1 MKDKINEI
9 KELLKC
15 LSGEKP
21 CTNCY
26 LSDKAHEEGTFCI
39 NLIAEMT
46 LDLLNEIQE
55 KIENGTL
62 IELPCKVGSTVYVI
76 SKKALKGHWEEHRYI
91 VDKWGKLAVY
101 EKEFN
106 LVLFSV
112 SKVGKDY
119 FLTRAEA
126 EQKLK
131 ELKGEVW
138 ERFYLEERQSET
150 SGFMEI

>member
-26 LSDKAHEEGTFCI
+26 LTDKAHEEGTSCI

-46 LDLLNEIQE
+46 LDLLNEIQD

-62 IELPCKVGSTVYVI
+62 IEIDIWDKDILEDYAHKMFDSWNDITGAIHECSSWYSEVLSVLDDIVGMVYGI
-76 SKKALKGHWEEHRYI
+76 TKRK
-91 VDKWGKLAVY
+91 
-101 EKEFN
+101 
-106 LVLFSV
+106 
-112 SKVGKDY
+112 
-119 FLTRAEA
+119 AEA

-131 ELKGEVW
+131 EL
-138 ERFYLEERQSET
+138 EEQL
-150 SGFMEI
+150 

>member
-1 MKDKINEI
+1 MKYERLTEKRETPLVMSMWGGSSRDLKIYNR
-9 KELLKC
+9 L
-15 LSGEKP
+15 
-21 CTNCY
+21 
-26 LSDKAHEEGTFCI
+26 
-39 NLIAEMT
+39 AEFEDEM
-46 LDLLNEIQE
+46 D
-55 KIENGTL
+55 NGTL
-62 IELPCKVGSTVYVI
+62 IKLPCKVGSTVYVI

-119 FLTRAEA
+119 FLTKAEA

-131 ELKGEVW
+131 ELKGEV
-138 ERFYLEERQSET
+138 
-150 SGFMEI
+150 